1 MIALFLKLLYYIVY
15 YNVHQL
21 GDLSYESEFVD
32 CHSA

>member
-1 MIALFLKLLYYIVY
+1 MIALFLILLYIVY